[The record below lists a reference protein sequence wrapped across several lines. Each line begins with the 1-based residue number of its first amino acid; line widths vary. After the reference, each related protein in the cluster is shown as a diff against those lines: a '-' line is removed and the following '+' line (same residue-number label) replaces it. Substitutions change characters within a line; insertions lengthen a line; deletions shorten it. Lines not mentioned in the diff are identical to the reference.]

1 MQENKLYNEL
11 AASPLKGLS
20 KAHGYGR
27 RSTVLEM
34 QSHKLVDN
42 RNQKDKMQTRGS
54 RGSVAGMGAAPYKKT
69 QTMMSDILE
78 GDEESEVSPPFDLAK
93 DKPSEKETNE

>member
-1 MQENKLYNEL
+1 
-11 AASPLKGLS
+11 
-20 KAHGYGR
+20 
-27 RSTVLEM
+27 
-34 QSHKLVDN
+34 
-42 RNQKDKMQTRGS
+42 
-54 RGSVAGMGAAPYKKT
+54 MGAAPYKKT

>member
-1 MQENKLYNEL
+1 MQANKLYNEL

-42 RNQKDKMQTRGS
+42 RNQKGKMKT

-78 GDEESEVSPPFDLAK
+78 GDEETDLSPFDLA
-93 DKPSEKETNE
+93 KPSEKETNE